1 MSGNPSTPLHDTS
14 YLLSAI
20 ETITDSMQ
28 DSSSV
33 SSNDLLDAYNTLSG
47 RLKSQSQALQEPAT
61 SFPAFECI
69 TLNRNDLF
77 EAFRRDIGLAHIDP
91 FSADHPPRR
100 PPKDLFLSDTRSAE
114 IGSIQIQ
121 CARDFSCL
129 CNYALS
135 TLAVIFKFPSLSS
148 LFTIADLTDL
158 FGDVLS
164 IVLAK
169 TLPVFNSSKALSLSL
184 WMLRSQCLPWAV
196 IKPHETSLMTALQYC
211 LTGPKTSTDTTLD
224 GLKVV
229 AHMLDRHAREC
240 FNPMSQLLPLVLER
254 LLSQS
259 TDHRLHASGVLCSFA
274 APLVREFDA
283 FSKQDRQAVST
294 CVFSFL
300 RNQATLSDIPE
311 TLIGTVQAAFKA
323 GSLMRPGEGPVWML
337 TVVASLI
344 IICGPLIFSDAHTLD
359 FVLGAMANGLTH
371 DATVVRSLHPLVW
384 RCFVWVYARMLS
396 EPEGI
401 DVSWEN
407 LAFRALKQELWGRTG
422 IAVTGILLH
431 TRSTGPSASSV
442 REDRRVTQAFAIISG
457 MVQSKCARAKKEGIA
472 LLRAVTMPTAS
483 LTDICLFKQFDD
495 MAPMVLFDGTIVN
508 ASCDVLP
515 DIQRKISQFTVDR
528 VCPLTDV
535 EITLYYET
543 IFDGWCGCMPRPP
556 TEQLDDV
563 LVDVWRS
570 LLDLLAQNH
579 TVAQG
584 AFKCAAKSLVK
595 CLLPP
600 FDPLNWGSWG
610 IADQKYCLDAVKCLW
625 SAMKDATFTRDLMEA
640 SQLILFAISK
650 YKFNIRDPE
659 IQRMWSVI
667 CADLMVVASPSFL
680 GGMMGLTESQMRVET
695 QRQLWG
701 IIATSLVGCAS
712 SLQWASVVEFLSV
725 PICTWVL
732 SEWELGVWKSLF
744 HSAVALSGDFHVVVD
759 AIFER
764 LQGRDA
770 GQWEFVIQVLTAIFC
785 NFMEKGHMPRD
796 SVLGPIDTALSCLY
810 NQRQA
815 TSDAF
820 KHVFY
825 LFAVLRNWITASS
838 PDNVLVILVA
848 LGNGLRLWI
857 EDRSHIMREDD
868 FNAVIIPLYCDT
880 LKVLERLPLSH
891 EALRD
896 MESFLASGFQ
906 RIPAPAV
913 APFAFEAFWRATYY
927 RQTQFYDN
935 LPPKIKDCLTCFVA
949 AYGGDLAFG
958 LSMSTESQSQS
969 QDSLARSVGGGNLV
983 EICGSPLGYHS
994 LSCISTGSDHLCG
1007 PWLPVAKKSSDGRA
1021 VADAIAE
1028 AEECSSILDTAFI
1041 LPSSDDGADLLS
1053 PDNSQEHTGGN
1064 EPSFKEPPGVLHSGV
1079 PDSRLSSGSDIPLRL
1094 RELGK
1099 RLRAAEGD
1107 SFCAEHE
1114 PKKRCRISTQD
1125 FRKIKSEPIS
1135 GRSTPLP
1142 SVLRLR
1148 SVLVAEKKM
1157 IFDGVEVPTF
1167 RSIVQRERTQRIRK
1181 ISETGMPL
1189 LHWKP
1194 PLATVGHIAG
1204 RQWSPLPSSVS
1215 SEADVDDD
1223 VGPRRAS
1230 HRLDRTPSEIAVD
1243 ESLAEPCPSSPRQE
1257 SITRDDLRAQQS
1269 RSQVERESPPPGPSP
1284 PLLQRSR
1291 TTSARLD
1298 ALRNAYVAVAEGAS
1312 QVSVTELVQATTL
1325 VHRIGAALSE
1335 QMGKRLGK
1343 SGQ

>member
-20 ETITDSMQ
+20 ETITDSLQ

-69 TLNRNDLF
+69 TLNRKDLF

-100 PPKDLFLSDTRSAE
+100 APKDLFLSDTRSAE

-121 CARDFSCL
+121 CARDFSSL

-169 TLPVFNSSKALSLSL
+169 ALPVFNSSKTLSLSL
-184 WMLRSQCLPWAV
+184 WILRSQCLPWAA
-196 IKPHETSLMTALQYC
+196 IKPHETSLMTALRYC

-240 FNPMSQLLPLVLER
+240 FNTMSQLLPLVLEH

-300 RNQATLSDIPE
+300 RNQAALSDTPE

-371 DATVVRSLHPLVW
+371 DAAVVRSLHPLVW

-442 REDRRVTQAFAIISG
+442 REDRRVTQAFAIICG

-528 VCPLTDV
+528 VCPLTDA

-543 IFDGWCGCMPRPP
+543 VFDGWCGCMPRPP
-556 TEQLDDV
+556 TEQLDVSLSFTSPLFIFTFREKDV

-584 AFKCAAKSLVK
+584 AFICAAKSLVK
-595 CLLPP
+595 CLLPS

-610 IADQKYCLDAVKCLW
+610 IADQKYCLNAVKCLW
-625 SAMKDATFTRDLMEA
+625 SAMKDATFTRDLLEA
-640 SQLILFAISK
+640 AQLILFAISK
-650 YKFNIRDPE
+650 YEFNIRDPE

-770 GQWEFVIQVLTAIFC
+770 GKWELVIQVLTAIFC
-785 NFMEKGHMPRD
+785 NFMENGHMPRD

-810 NQRQA
+810 SQRQA

-825 LFAVLRNWITASS
+825 LFAVLRNWITVSS

-848 LGNGLRLWI
+848 LRNGLCLWI

-927 RQTQFYDN
+927 CQTQFYDN
-935 LPPKIKDCLTCFVA
+935 LPPKVKDCLTCFVA

-958 LSMSTESQSQS
+958 LSTSTESQSQS
-969 QDSLARSVGGGNLV
+969 QDSLVMPVEGGNLA
-983 EICGSPLGYHS
+983 ETRGSPQDYHS

-1007 PWLPVAKKSSDGRA
+1007 PWLPHVAKQSSDGRA

-1028 AEECSSILDTAFI
+1028 AEEFSSILDTAFI
-1041 LPSSDDGADLLS
+1041 LPSSDDGTDLLS
-1053 PDNSQEHTGGN
+1053 PDNPQEHNGGN
-1064 EPSFKEPPGVLHSGV
+1064 EPPFKEPPGVLHSGV
-1079 PDSRLSSGSDIPLRL
+1079 PDSQLSSGSDIPLRL

-1107 SFCAEHE
+1107 SLCAEHKT
-1114 PKKRCRISTQD
+1114 KKRCRISAQD
-1125 FRKIKSEPIS
+1125 FRKIKSEPVS

-1157 IFDGVEVPTF
+1157 VFDGVEVPTF
-1167 RSIVQRERTQRIRK
+1167 RSIVQRERMQRIRR
-1181 ISETGMPL
+1181 ISETEMPL

-1194 PLATVGHIAG
+1194 PQATVGHIAG

-1223 VGPRRAS
+1223 DGPRHAS

-1257 SITRDDLRAQQS
+1257 SITRGRKRKSPTYTESNAPTEVEDNVCQTRRAT
-1269 RSQVERESPPPGPSP
+1269 ECI
-1284 PLLQRSR
+1284 
-1291 TTSARLD
+1291 
-1298 ALRNAYVAVAEGAS
+1298 
-1312 QVSVTELVQATTL
+1312 SVTELAQATTL

-1343 SGQ
+1343 FGQ